1 MIRKKIVAFFF
12 FLTTIAVGFSQSAL
26 QYSQFADLQS
36 NILKDKEHI
45 IVLNFWA
52 TWCKPCVAELPDFE
66 KIQVELKANNVQV
79 ILANL
84 DFHSKTEAV
93 VPEFI
98 TRKNIQ
104 SNVVHIT
111 DQDPNDWVG
120 KVDDTWSG
128 SIPATVIYYKGE
140 KKWFFEG
147 QTDYETLKSIIY
159 KYIQQ

>member
-1 MIRKKIVAFFF
+1 MIRK
-12 FLTTIAVGFSQSAL
+12 TIITLVFVFSLFKVGFTQSTL
-26 QYSQFADLQS
+26 QYASFADLQTS
-36 NILKDKEHI
+36 ILNDQEHI

-66 KIQVELKANNVQV
+66 KIYLEFNTKNVQV

-93 VPEFI
+93 VPGFI
-98 TRKNIQ
+98 AKKNIQ
-104 SNVVHIT
+104 SQVVHLT

-120 KVDDTWSG
+120 KVDNGWTG
-128 SIPATVIYYKGE
+128 SIPATIIYYKGE

-147 QTDYETLKSIIY
+147 QTDYEILKSIIT
-159 KYIQQ
+159 KYIS